1 MLTSSLARGYRMAGV
16 FFLAAVAA
24 VLPGCGGEESEA
36 PARQAITEVREVD
49 SAARVTPPA
58 MTAAERV
65 GFKPKGAPDDHAHAG
80 MPVAGAAASNGLP
93 NLEWDTPEGWAE
105 AASSAMRVAN
115 FTLPSVPGAECYLTV
130 LPGDGGG
137 VLANV
142 NRWRGQMSLEPIDQ
156 AALDALPRKPMLG
169 GEAVF
174 TVLDGTFGGMRGDQK
189 SENYRMLGAAIVVDG
204 FSYFVKLTGPAD
216 ALATQEA
223 NFDTFLA
230 SLRKAEAPA
239 MAEAPPVELAKPAPA
254 AAAPVAAAPAA
265 APAAAITWEGPAT
278 WTKAPDR
285 MMRLVTYTVSTSECY
300 VAQLGGDG
308 GGLAMNLN
316 RWRTQM
322 GQPDLSDEEIAA
334 LPKITM
340 MGKEATLIE
349 ITGEFTGMANEKI
362 AAARMLGAVSILE
375 GQAVFV
381 KMTGPDAEVS
391 AERDNFIAFCQ
402 SLK

>member
-1 MLTSSLARGYRMAGV
+1 MFTFSFTRGYRIAGV
-16 FFLAAVAA
+16 SLLMAAAA
-24 VLPGCGGEESEA
+24 VLPGCGGESET

-49 SAARVTPPA
+49 SAARVAPPA

-65 GFKPKGAPDDHAHAG
+65 GFKPKGAPDDHNHAHAG
-80 MPVAGAAASNGLP
+80 MPAAGAASTGLP
-93 NLEWDTPEGWAE
+93 KLEWETPVGWAE
-105 AASSAMRVAN
+105 AASSAMRIAN

-216 ALATQEA
+216 AIASEEA
-223 NFDTFLA
+223 NFDIFVG
-230 SLRKAEAPA
+230 SLRKAAAPAPVEAPA
-239 MAEAPPVELAKPAPA
+239 EAPTVELTKPSPESTA
-254 AAAPVAAAPAA
+254 A
-265 APAAAITWEGPAT
+265 AAAITWEGPAT

-285 MMRLVTYTVSTSECY
+285 MMRLVTYTVGSSECY

-316 RWRTQM
+316 RWRGQM
-322 GQPDLSDEEIAA
+322 GQPDLSEEEIAA

-340 MGKEATLIE
+340 MGKEATLID
-349 ITGEFTGMANEKI
+349 ITGEFTGMANEQI
-362 AAARMLGAVSILE
+362 AAARMLGAVSILD

-381 KMTGPDAEVS
+381 KMTGPDAEVN

>member
-1 MLTSSLARGYRMAGV
+1 MVTSSLARGYWLSGALFLMAG
-16 FFLAAVAA
+16 AVL
-24 VLPGCGGEESEA
+24 LPGCGGESDA
-36 PARQAITEVREVD
+36 PNRQAITEVREVD
-49 SAARVTPPA
+49 SAARVAPPA

-65 GFKPKGAPDDHAHAG
+65 GFKPKGAPDDHDHAHAG
-80 MPVAGAAASNGLP
+80 MPAAGAAASTGLP
-93 NLEWDTPEGWAE
+93 TLEWDTPEGWAE
-105 AASSAMRVAN
+105 APSSAMRVAN
-115 FTLPSVPGAECYLTV
+115 FTIPSVPGAECYLTV

-169 GEAVF
+169 GEAVY
-174 TVLDGTFGGMRGDQK
+174 TVLDGTFGGMRGDQQ
-189 SENYRMLGAAIVVDG
+189 SENYRMLGAAIVSDG

-223 NFDTFLA
+223 NFDAFLA

-239 MAEAPPVELAKPAPA
+239 MAQAPPVELAKPAPA
-254 AAAPVAAAPAA
+254 ATAPAA
-265 APAAAITWEGPAT
+265 ASAAAITWEAPAT

-285 MMRLVTYTVSTSECY
+285 MMRLVTYTVGTSECY

-316 RWRTQM
+316 RWRSQM
-322 GQPDLSDEEIAA
+322 GQPELSEEEIAA
-334 LPKITM
+334 LPKIPM
-340 MGKEATLIE
+340 MGTEATLID

-362 AAARMLGAVSILE
+362 AAARMLGAVSLLD

-381 KMTGPDAEVS
+381 KMTGPDAEVN